1 VGIGV
6 SALLMLSLSSAE
18 AVDWYD
24 GLDVGAVSIVNSD
37 GYVPDGDLQN
47 LLLVQVGKPFHTSD
61 TRGDLS
67 TLYTMGEFASIS
79 VDLLNNSIDD
89 SPFLL
94 VQYRIEVAPRLIE
107 VDVHGP
113 SRRLQRVLEE
123 LLPYSLGQVFYP
135 DVELWKLNQYLVSR
149 LEALGY
155 IDVQL
160 DIEHKQ
166 ISNQEI
172 HLDVQLLELID
183 NRYDTISVVN
193 LPNQLDWRYRRL
205 LNKYNLQTG
214 ELVKVRELNEF
225 KLDVQ
230 ELLRRSGW
238 LDSKVRIVL
247 QSTPDAF
254 QELHILIEP
263 QKRVSVTLRNFD
275 GDRRFRSQFTDAV
288 TLRERLD
295 LYSGVL
301 LSEGDIPR
309 MTESLLK
316 WLELEGYWDAS
327 VDLQLQESSLEYTV
341 FIDLVLGPRHQIS
354 EIVLPNDTNFTSPEL
369 LSTLLYERSQL
380 NPGIFFNGV
389 YNQILWN
396 NGLVALKEAFIAA
409 GYLDVSFK
417 TDDQSTLQKDVV
429 LHRLTLSIV
438 QGEQYNIGLVQV
450 VGGIDSV
457 NESVVGD
464 LEGVYKPQ
472 RLETVKRELQRSYQS
487 NGFLYTS
494 VDVQS
499 TVTQQ
504 QLVDVQYTIDMGDLV
519 LLRNVGIRGNRLTQ
533 REVIDDALGLH
544 PGLPLSPSLLEGV
557 RYDLNVLELFDS
569 TSVRLNGETFNQQ
582 DLLISVEERP
592 QWALRT
598 GGSVA
603 TDLGVLAIG
612 SIHNRNVGGK
622 GRQASMLGQFGYSW
636 TEDAWRFDSTEPI
649 WRLASTYSAPRT
661 PIKMS
666 NVRLESIFQEI
677 VQQPN
682 YRLVQ
687 SGVGLGLGMSPNSNI
702 NLLIEYRLK
711 RMVLDDVEPS
721 LLVSGEP
728 WSVLS
733 SNDPNDSTDPFRWW
747 SGVQGTMI
755 LDYRNDPFNPTEG
768 TVLSGDV
775 KIGDG
780 LINQLPT
787 VRIAG
792 GVTTLVPMG
801 PFRWKIGFNW
811 GIGRTND
818 DSPLPLEERF
828 FLGGS
833 NSMRGFARNQV
844 GPANNSGWSD
854 FEYPEPIN
862 DLIDEY
868 FLSDATDRWI
878 PTGGEYFA
886 LANLEL
892 HYPLSHWDMT
902 ESSLVSFV
910 DIGHV
915 DFISGQSTTT
925 STSLELDPL
934 FRYCVGI
941 GLRYS
946 TVIGPIA
953 FDVGINPSPIVERGE
968 VWIVPNLSFGSL

>member
-1 VGIGV
+1 MGIGV
-6 SALLMLSLSSAE
+6 SALLVLGLSFAE
-18 AVDWYD
+18 AGDWYD

-37 GYVPDGDLQN
+37 GYVPAGDLQN
-47 LLLVQVGKPFHTSD
+47 LLLVQVGNPFLTSD
-61 TRGDLS
+61 TRADLS
-67 TLYTMGEFASIS
+67 TLYTMGEFSSIS
-79 VDLLNNSIDD
+79 VDLLNDSIDD
-89 SPFLL
+89 SPFLH
-94 VQYRIEVAPRLIE
+94 VQYRIEVAPRLVEIG
-107 VDVHGP
+107 VQAP
-113 SRRLQRVLEE
+113 SRRLERVLKK

-160 DIEHKQ
+160 DIDHTTV
-166 ISNQEI
+166 SNQEI
-172 HLDVQLLELID
+172 HLNVQLLQLID
-183 NRYDTISVVN
+183 NRYDTISVAN
-193 LPNQLDWRYRRL
+193 LPKQLKWKYRRL
-205 LNKYNLQTG
+205 LNKYNLKSG

-247 QSTPDAF
+247 QSTPEDR

-263 QKRVSVTLRNFD
+263 QKRVEVALRKFE
-275 GDRRFRSQFTDAV
+275 GDRRFRSNFTESRV
-288 TLRERLD
+288 LLERMD
-295 LYSGVL
+295 LYSGTL

-309 MTESLLK
+309 MTESLLE
-316 WLELEGYWDAS
+316 WLELEGYWNAT
-327 VDLQLQESSLEYTV
+327 VDLQLQESVSEYTV
-341 FIDLVLGPRHQIS
+341 LIDVVLGPRHQIS
-354 EIVLPNDTNFTSPEL
+354 DIVLPNDTTFSSPEL
-369 LSTLLYERSQL
+369 LSTLLYERSRL
-380 NPGIFFNGV
+380 NPGVVFNGI
-389 YNQILWN
+389 YNKRLWES
-396 NGLVALKEAFIAA
+396 GTVALKEAFIAA
-409 GYLDVSFK
+409 GYLDVSIE
-417 TDDQSTLQKDVV
+417 TLDQSTLQKEVV
-429 LHRLTLSIV
+429 LHRLTLNID
-438 QGEQYNIGLVQV
+438 QGEQYHIGLVQV

-457 NESVVGD
+457 NQSIVGN

-472 RLETVKRELQRSYQS
+472 RLETVKRELQSSYQN

-494 VDVQS
+494 VEVQS
-499 TVTQQ
+499 SVNQQ
-504 QLVDVQYTIDMGDLV
+504 QLVDVQYTVDMGDLV
-519 LLRNVGIRGNRLTQ
+519 LLRNVGIRGNRLTH
-533 REVIDDALGLH
+533 RDVIDDALGLR

-557 RYDLNVLELFDS
+557 RYDLNALELFDS
-569 TSVRLNGETFNQQ
+569 TSVRLNGDASNQQ

-666 NVRLESIFQEI
+666 NVRVETIFQEI
-677 VQQPN
+677 IQQPN

-687 SGVGLGLGMSPNSNI
+687 SGAGLGLGVSPNPNI

-728 WSVLS
+728 WSTLS
-733 SNDPNDSTDPFRWW
+733 SNSLNNGADLSRWW
-747 SGVQGTMI
+747 SGVQGTMV

-792 GVTTLVPMG
+792 GVTTLVPMEQ
-801 PFRWKIGFNW
+801 FRWKIGLSW

-818 DSPLPLEERF
+818 DTPLPLEERF

-833 NSMRGFARNQV
+833 NSMRGFTRNQV

-854 FEYPEPIN
+854 FEYPEPID

-868 FLSDATDRWI
+868 FLSDATARWI
-878 PTGGEYFA
+878 PTGGEYFG

-892 HYPLSHWDMT
+892 HYPLSRWDMT
-902 ESSLVSFV
+902 ESSLVGFV

-915 DFISGQSTTT
+915 DFISSQSVTT
-925 STSLELDPL
+925 STTMDLDPL
-934 FRYCVGI
+934 FRYCVGM

-946 TVIGPIA
+946 TAIGPIA
-953 FDVGINPSPIVERGE
+953 FDVGINPSPLVERGE

>member
-1 VGIGV
+1 MGIGV
-6 SALLMLSLSSAE
+6 STLLVLGVSFAE
-18 AVDWYD
+18 AGDWYD

-47 LLLVQVGKPFHTSD
+47 LLLVQVGNPFLTSN
-61 TRGDLS
+61 TRADLS

-79 VDLLNNSIDD
+79 VDLLNDSIDD
-89 SPFLL
+89 SPFLH
-94 VQYRIEVAPRLIE
+94 VQYRIEVAPRLVE
-107 VDVHGP
+107 VGVQAP
-113 SRRLQRVLEE
+113 SRRLERVLRK

-135 DVELWKLNQYLVSR
+135 NVELWKLNQYLVSR

-155 IDVQL
+155 VDVQL
-160 DIEHKQ
+160 DIEYTNV
-166 ISNQEI
+166 SNQEI
-172 HLDVQLLELID
+172 QLNVQLLQLID
-183 NRYDTISVVN
+183 NRYDTISVAN
-193 LPNQLDWRYRRL
+193 LPKQLNWKYRRL
-205 LNKYNLQTG
+205 LNKYHLKSG

-225 KLDVQ
+225 KLDVH

-247 QSTPDAF
+247 QSTPENL

-263 QKRVSVTLRNFD
+263 QKRVEVALRNFE
-275 GDRRFRSQFTDAV
+275 GDRRFRSNFTDSRV
-288 TLRERLD
+288 LLERMD
-295 LYSGVL
+295 LYSGTL

-309 MTESLLK
+309 MTESLLQ
-316 WLELEGYWDAS
+316 WLELEGYWDAA
-327 VDLQLQESSLEYTV
+327 VDLQLQESVSEYTV
-341 FIDLVLGPRHQIS
+341 LIDVALGPRHQIS
-354 EIVLPNDTNFTSPEL
+354 DIVLPNDTDFSSPEL

-380 NPGIFFNGV
+380 SPGVVFNGI
-389 YNQILWN
+389 YNKRLWES
-396 NGLVALKEAFIAA
+396 GTVALKEAFVAA
-409 GYLDVSFK
+409 GYLDVSIE
-417 TDDQSTLQKDVV
+417 TLDQSTLQKEVV
-429 LHRLTLSIV
+429 LHRLTLNID
-438 QGEQYNIGLVQV
+438 QGEQYHIGLVQV

-457 NESVVGD
+457 NESVVGE
-464 LEGVYKPQ
+464 LAGVYQPQ
-472 RLETVKRELQRSYQS
+472 RLETAKRELQSSYQN

-494 VDVQS
+494 VEVLS

-504 QLVDVQYTIDMGDLV
+504 QLVDVQYTVDMGDLV

-533 REVIDDALGLH
+533 REVIDDALGLR

-557 RYDLNVLELFDS
+557 RYDLNALELFDS
-569 TSVRLNGETFNQQ
+569 TSVRLNGDVSNQQ

-622 GRQASMLGQFGYSW
+622 GRQASILGQFGYSW

-666 NVRLESIFQEI
+666 NVRVETIFQEI
-677 VQQPN
+677 IQQPN

-687 SGVGLGLGMSPNSNI
+687 SGAGLGLGVSPNSNI

-711 RMVLDDVEPS
+711 RMVLDDVEPA

-733 SNDPNDSTDPFRWW
+733 SNDLTNATDPFRWW
-747 SGVQGTMI
+747 SGVQGTMV
-755 LDYRNDPFNPTEG
+755 LDYRDDPFNPTEG

-792 GVTTLVPMG
+792 GITTLVPMDH
-801 PFRWKIGFNW
+801 FRWKIGLNW

-818 DSPLPLEERF
+818 DTPLPLEERF

-833 NSMRGFARNQV
+833 NSMRGFTRNQV

-854 FEYPEPIN
+854 FEYPESID

-868 FLSDATDRWI
+868 FLSDATARWI

-892 HYPLSHWDMT
+892 HYPLSRWDMT
-902 ESSLVSFV
+902 ESSLVGFV

-915 DFISGQSTTT
+915 DFISGQSVTT
-925 STSLELDPL
+925 STTMDLDPL
-934 FRYCVGI
+934 FRYCVGM

-953 FDVGINPSPIVERGE
+953 FDVGINPSPMVERGE